1 MAETIDSLLVS
12 LGLETDKKSFDIANA
27 AFKGVTDNMM
37 QLAATVAAGF
47 GFDKLTRDFAGFVSE
62 IDRFSRRHLI
72 DPNNVLRWGYAY
84 EQMGGKVQDAMS
96 TIEKFNNLRD
106 KAADGRIDE
115 NALRQAGINPYELIN
130 KDNPHSAMMWAAENM
145 PKMNMDQRRRFSNG
159 LGLNKFE
166 QDVFSKGPN
175 WVQEQF
181 NEYNKRGQIITP
193 EAIKIANEYNDAVQ
207 KLTTNLNGLSS
218 EISGPLTKSVTDLAK
233 RADKWLLDNKQGI
246 IQKLDEAMPYLEQ
259 IAKGITFLVVA
270 QAAAKGGRM
279 LVGNLPL
286 LGAAA
291 YAEYFYSD
299 WDNIKASTI
308 ASYDYNKRQLEHG
321 LNENLN
327 YPVGDALSWLG
338 WTSNPWRRPVKVSS
352 INPNAMDIPGNDPLN
367 NMDYIKNY
375 LTMSGVNNSSQ
386 REQLAES
393 FSQASKKY
401 NVPVSVLLGMAKQES
416 GFNPNATGPQ
426 TKWGQ
431 AKGIMQYLDS
441 SAQSLG
447 IDPLNSDQ
455 AINAAAM
462 QLRQRLNKGE
472 SMEEAV
478 AEHHAGPNRKLWG
491 EKTEDYVR
499 KVGNYSLAMEDY
511 AARRNTIPTP
521 PIKSKSSNN
530 GAPINATVNANVTVN
545 EAGNPEKTKEIVQQC
560 INDACNE
567 LAVSV
572 RTTAQ

>member
-12 LGLETDKKSFDIANA
+12 LGLETDKKSFDMANA

-62 IDRFSRRHLI
+62 IDRFSRRNII

-96 TIEKFNNLRD
+96 TIEKFNHLRD
-106 KAADGRIDE
+106 KAKDGQIGE
-115 NALRQAGINPYELIN
+115 KALRQVGINPYELIN
-130 KDNPHSAMMWAAENM
+130 TDNPHSAMMWAAKNM
-145 PKMNMDQRRRFSNG
+145 PKMTQDQKRVFSNE

-175 WVQEQF
+175 WIQEQF

-193 EAIKIANEYNDAVQ
+193 ESIKIANEYNDAVQ
-207 KLTTNLNGLSS
+207 KLTTNLNGLAS
-218 EISGPLTKSVTDLAK
+218 ELSGPLTASITGLAN
-233 RADKWLLDNKQGI
+233 RADKWLIDNKQGI
-246 IQKLDEAMPYLEQ
+246 IEKLDEAMPLLKTMA
-259 IAKGITFLVVA
+259 IGITA
-270 QAAAKGGRM
+270 IAASKGVSGIFGKMGGFKSLIRA
-279 LVGNLPL
+279 GIT
-286 LGAAA
+286 G
-291 YAEYFYSD
+291 YAINEVIEKDMWD
-299 WDNIKASTI
+299 WDEKDVKENWGIKLPDWLFYKNINDWFNRQDESTPTKI
-308 ASYDYNKRQLEHG
+308 KH
-321 LNENLN
+321 
-327 YPVGDALSWLG
+327 
-338 WTSNPWRRPVKVSS
+338 KVSS
-352 INPNAMDIPGNDPLN
+352 VNPNAMDIPGNDPMN

-375 LTMSGVNNSSQ
+375 LTMSGVNSSSQ

-416 GFNPNATGPQ
+416 GFNPNAIGKPTDSGR
-426 TKWGQ
+426 
-431 AKGIMQYLDS
+431 AKGIMQYID
-441 SAQSLG
+441 ATANSLG
-447 IDPLNSDQ
+447 IDQFNPDES
-455 AINAAAM
+455 INAAAM

-478 AEHHAGPNRKLWG
+478 AHHHGGTNRKKWG
-491 EKTEDYVR
+491 PKTEDYVR
-499 KVGNYSLAMEDY
+499 KVGDYSLAMEDY
-511 AARRNTIPTP
+511 YARRNTVPT
-521 PIKSKSSNN
+521 PIKSKSESNS
-530 GAPINATVNANVTVN
+530 APIHATVNANVTVN

-560 INDACNE
+560 ISDACNE

>member
-207 KLTTNLNGLSS
+207 KLTTNLNGLAS
-218 EISGPLTKSVTDLAK
+218 ELSGPLTASITNLAN
-233 RADKWLLDNKQGI
+233 RADKWLIDNKQGI
-246 IQKLDEAMPYLEQ
+246 IEKLDEAMPLLKTMA
-259 IAKGITFLVVA
+259 IGITA
-270 QAAAKGGRM
+270 IAASKGVSGIFGKMGGFKSLIRAGITGYAINEVIEKDM
-279 LVGNLPL
+279 WDWDSKDVKENWGIKLPDWL
-286 LGAAA
+286 
-291 YAEYFYSD
+291 FYKNMSD
-299 WDNIKASTI
+299 WFDSKDESIPDKIK
-308 ASYDYNKRQLEHG
+308 HG
-321 LNENLN
+321 M
-327 YPVGDALSWLG
+327 
-338 WTSNPWRRPVKVSS
+338 KVSS
-352 INPNAMDIPGNDPLN
+352 INPNALDIPGNDPLN